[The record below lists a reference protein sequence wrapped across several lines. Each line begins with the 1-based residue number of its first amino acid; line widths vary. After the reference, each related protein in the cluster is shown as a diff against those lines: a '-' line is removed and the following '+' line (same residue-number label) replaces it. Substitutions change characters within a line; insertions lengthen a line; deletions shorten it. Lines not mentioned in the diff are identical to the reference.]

1 MNQPPI
7 RTEDAH
13 PQLGALTAGS
23 VAQRNCILTAYPL
36 TRDFKSRILGMAGP
50 DVLTLTVS
58 ELRLKPLPAMLRYLR
73 SLRVERVLLPIEQTQ
88 DELLLPV
95 LKMLAALIR
104 SKGVDV
110 VNANLVT
117 TPVSMAN
124 VASSLANLGAA
135 SAIAYRCMRRASRD
149 VEGLLAEPR
158 INVEPAH
165 EPSVLY
171 LNPNLWFGLKAGGS
185 VGHVSGVANG
195 FAVAGMPTHL
205 VSASGRLVTSDDVR
219 YSPIE
224 IPKHFGLPWEYNSC
238 RVNYSL
244 INQAANLMQRE
255 RLGLIYQR
263 LSLGNFTGV
272 ALSRQLKR
280 PLIIEYNGSE
290 AWVAKSW
297 GRPLKQ
303 QDLAEKIERV
313 NLRHAHLVVTV
324 SDVLRDEL
332 IETGVAKERIVSY
345 PNCIEPEMFDPARFT
360 PARVSALRRKYDIP
374 DRAIVASFLGTFGQW
389 HGAPVL
395 AVAIRK
401 LLDERQDW
409 VERNNVRFMLVGD
422 GVKMPEVRQA
432 LGRHADG
439 PFVALTGLV
448 PQVDAPLYLAASD
461 ILCSPHVPNA
471 DGSRFFGSPTK
482 LFEYMAMGK
491 AIIASDLDQIGE
503 VLAGSIRAD
512 ALPHAG
518 AGTATNAPALL
529 AEPGSA
535 DEICAGLEFLIASAE
550 WRNALGENARRLAL
564 ERYTWRRHV
573 GEIIDG
579 ARRTGILPPL
589 AAPGNAPRTTAMPFP
604 VGTRSIKV

>member
-1 MNQPPI
+1 MTQVQIGIRNTDRSQSTSGAVRLAPP
-7 RTEDAH
+7 
-13 PQLGALTAGS
+13 
-23 VAQRNCILTAYPL
+23 NCVVTVYPL
-36 TRDFKSRILGMAGP
+36 TREFKSRILEMAGHG
-50 DVLTLTVS
+50 VLTLTVS
-58 ELRLKPLPAMLRYLR
+58 ELRLKSLPAMVGYLR
-73 SLRVERVLLPIEQTQ
+73 SLRVERVFLPIEQTQ

-104 SKGVDV
+104 SKRVEV

-117 TPVSMAN
+117 TSVSMAN
-124 VASSLANLGAA
+124 IASSLGNLGAA
-135 SAIAYRCMRRASRD
+135 SVIAYRCMRRASRD

-195 FAVAGMPTHL
+195 FVAAGMPTHL
-205 VSASGRLVTSDDVR
+205 VSASGRLVTNDDVG
-219 YSPIE
+219 YSAIE
-224 IPKHFGLPWEYNSC
+224 TPKHFGLPWEYNSC

-244 INQAANLMQRE
+244 VDQVADLIQRG
-255 RLGLIYQR
+255 RQGLIYQR
-263 LSLGNFTGV
+263 LSLGNFSGV
-272 ALSRQLKR
+272 ALSRRLKR

-290 AWVAKSW
+290 AWIAKRW
-297 GRPLKQ
+297 GRPLRRQ
-303 QDLAEKIERV
+303 ELAEKIERV

-332 IETGVAKERIVSY
+332 IAAGVEGERIVSY
-345 PNCIEPEMFDPARFT
+345 PNCIEPEVFDPRRFT
-360 PARVSALRRKYDIP
+360 PTQTTALRCQYGIP
-374 DRAIVASFLGTFGQW
+374 DSAIVASFLGTFGQW

-395 AVAIRK
+395 AAAICK
-401 LLDERQDW
+401 LLDERRDW
-409 VERNNVRFMLVGD
+409 LERNNVRFMLVGD

-439 PFVALTGLV
+439 PFVVLTGLV
-448 PQVDAPLYLAASD
+448 PQADAPLHLAASD

-471 DGSRFFGSPTK
+471 DGSKFFGSPTK
-482 LFEYMAMGK
+482 LFEYMAIGK

-503 VLAGSIRAD
+503 VLSGSIRAN
-512 ALPHAG
+512 ALPHADPG
-518 AGTATNAPALL
+518 ATNAPALL
-529 AEPGSA
+529 ATPGSA
-535 DEICAGLEFLIASAE
+535 DEICVGLQFLIANAG
-550 WRNALGENARRLAL
+550 WRRVLGENARRLAL

-579 ARRTGILPPL
+579 ARKAGILS
-589 AAPGNAPRTTAMPFP
+589 A
-604 VGTRSIKV
+604 V